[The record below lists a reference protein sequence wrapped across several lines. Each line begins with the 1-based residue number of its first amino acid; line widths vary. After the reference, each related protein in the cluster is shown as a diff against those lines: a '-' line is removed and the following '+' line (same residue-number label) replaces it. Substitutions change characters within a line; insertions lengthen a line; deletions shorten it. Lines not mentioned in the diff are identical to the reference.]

1 MAEARIRRGGTARL
15 ARTASMGGRKGGA
28 RGQPGKR
35 RSWIGRMVHALP
47 VSDDMLQRMASWAIV
62 GIVIAVVGGVAVL
75 MGVPAMAGQKAAE
88 VAANAGFEVQKVE
101 VRGVERMDELPVYN
115 IALGQVDRSML
126 SLDLPKVRSEML
138 GLGWVKDARISR
150 RLPDTLVV
158 DIVERDPVAVWQH
171 DGQLHLIDVQG
182 VVLQSVSA
190 NAMPDLPLVVGP
202 SANRQTAGLNK
213 LMENAP
219 ALKPMLAG
227 ATWVGNRRWDLRFQ
241 SGETLS
247 LPEGDKSSATA
258 LVNFAR
264 MDGVNRLLG
273 RGIVKF
279 DMRDPDRFVLR
290 LPRDQAREKPVAAD
304 AGKDQAETAS
314 VGEEG

>member
-1 MAEARIRRGGTARL
+1 
-15 ARTASMGGRKGGA
+15 
-28 RGQPGKR
+28 
-35 RSWIGRMVHALP
+35 
-47 VSDDMLQRMASWAIV
+47 ML
-62 GIVIAVVGGVAVL
+62 
-75 MGVPAMAGQKAAE
+75 K
-88 VAANAGFEVQKVE
+88 
-101 VRGVERMDELPVYN
+101 
-115 IALGQVDRSML
+115 
-126 SLDLPKVRSEML
+126 
-138 GLGWVKDARISR
+138 LGWVKDARISR

-182 VVLQSVSA
+182 VVLQSVA
-190 NAMPDLPLVVGP
+190 TDDMPDLPLVVGP
-202 SANRQTAGLNK
+202 DANRQTAGLNK

-247 LPEGDKSSATA
+247 LPEGDRASAAA

-290 LPRDQAREKPVAAD
+290 LPQDQAGAEKAAT
-304 AGKDQAETAS
+304 KAEAPAT
-314 VGEEG
+314 GEEG

>member
-15 ARTASMGGRKGGA
+15 TGAGGP
-28 RGQPGKR
+28 RGRNGSGRGKPGKR
-35 RSWIGRMVHALP
+35 RSWFGRMLHALP
-47 VSDDMLQRMASWAIV
+47 VSEDTLQRMASWAIV
-62 GIVIAVVGGVAVL
+62 GIVVAAVGGIAML
-75 MGVPAMAGQKAAE
+75 LGVPAMAGQKAAE

-126 SLDLPKVRSEML
+126 SLDLPKVRDEML
-138 GLGWVKDARISR
+138 KLGWVKDARISR

-182 VVLQSVSA
+182 VVLQSVSTD
-190 NAMPDLPLVVGP
+190 AMPDLPLVVGP
-202 SANRQTAGLNK
+202 DANRQTAGLNK

-247 LPEGDKSSATA
+247 LPEGDRASATA

-279 DMRDPDRFVLR
+279 DMRDPDRFILR
-290 LPRDQAREKPVAAD
+290 LPQNQVSDKAEVSAPAAP
-304 AGKDQAETAS
+304 Q
-314 VGEEG
+314 GEEG

>member
-15 ARTASMGGRKGGA
+15 TGAGGP
-28 RGQPGKR
+28 RGRNGSGRGKPGKR
-35 RSWIGRMVHALP
+35 RSWFGRMLHALP
-47 VSDDMLQRMASWAIV
+47 VSEDTLQRIASWTIV
-62 GIVIAVVGGVAVL
+62 GIVVAAVGGIAML
-75 MGVPAMAGQKAAE
+75 LGVPAMAGQKAAE

-126 SLDLPKVRSEML
+126 SLDLPKVRDEML
-138 GLGWVKDARISR
+138 KLGWVKDARISR

-182 VVLQSVSA
+182 VVLQSVSTD
-190 NAMPDLPLVVGP
+190 AMPDLPLVVGP
-202 SANRQTAGLNK
+202 DANRQTAGLNK

-247 LPEGDKSSATA
+247 LPEGDRASATA

-279 DMRDPDRFVLR
+279 DMRDPDRFILR
-290 LPRDQAREKPVAAD
+290 LPQNQVSDKAEVNAPAAP
-304 AGKDQAETAS
+304 Q
-314 VGEEG
+314 GEEG